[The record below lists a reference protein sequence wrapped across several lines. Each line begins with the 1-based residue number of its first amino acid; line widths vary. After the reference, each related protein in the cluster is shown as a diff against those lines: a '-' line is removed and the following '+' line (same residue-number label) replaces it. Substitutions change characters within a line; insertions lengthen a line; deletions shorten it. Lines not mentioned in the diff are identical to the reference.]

1 MGTRHWLGSLRRP
14 IALMLLVTLVP
25 SILLVA
31 LGWRLF
37 REDRDGELRAL
48 RERRE
53 RAAERVGLALQR
65 ALRQV
70 ETRLDQ
76 ADPARDF
83 GELAQA
89 EDAAVIVFRKR
100 AAYGVRVIDV
110 MTENEGLIRRRGT
123 LSCRDEQPKHFAHR
137 RRLASDEPARM
148 RRRW

>member
-1 MGTRHWLGSLRRP
+1 MGTRHWLGSFRRP

-37 REDRDGELRAL
+37 REDRDGQLRAL

-65 ALRQV
+65 ALRHV

-89 EDAAVIVFRKR
+89 EDAAVI
-100 AAYGVRVIDV
+100 
-110 MTENEGLIRRRGT
+110 T
-123 LSCRDEQPKHFAHR
+123 LRDE
-137 RRLASDEPARM
+137 
-148 RRRW
+148 